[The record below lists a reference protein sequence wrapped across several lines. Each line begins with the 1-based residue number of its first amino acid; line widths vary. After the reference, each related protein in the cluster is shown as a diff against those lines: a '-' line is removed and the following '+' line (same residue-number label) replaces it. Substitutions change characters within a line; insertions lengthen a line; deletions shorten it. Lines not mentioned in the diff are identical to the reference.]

1 MNAQLEPLT
10 DNASNLISLSE
21 RNPSEAIL
29 VPAEEWNAA
38 PGSGLLLSIDA
49 EPEPR
54 FACAD
59 VIAIDFPAFNDGR
72 GLSLAVLLR
81 TRFGFTGELRAVGH
95 LNLDILHYLARCGF
109 DSAALDDVSV
119 VEAGRHHR
127 TQANLLAP
135 YSDNYQASVVEPEPA
150 YRRVRRG
157 A

>member
-1 MNAQLEPLT
+1 MNAQLEA
-10 DNASNLISLSE
+10 DSANAVYLSDRE
-21 RNPSEAIL
+21 PTQQGL
-29 VPAEEWNAA
+29 VPAAEWQSPAD
-38 PGSGLLLSIDA
+38 GGLLLAIDA

-54 FACAD
+54 FAAAEL
-59 VIAIDFPAFNDGR
+59 IAIEFPAFNDGR
-72 GLSLAVLLR
+72 GLSLGVLLR
-81 TRFGFTGELRAVGH
+81 TRLGFTGELRAVGR

-109 DSAALDDVSV
+109 DSAILDDATGVT
-119 VEAGRHHR
+119 AGRHTR